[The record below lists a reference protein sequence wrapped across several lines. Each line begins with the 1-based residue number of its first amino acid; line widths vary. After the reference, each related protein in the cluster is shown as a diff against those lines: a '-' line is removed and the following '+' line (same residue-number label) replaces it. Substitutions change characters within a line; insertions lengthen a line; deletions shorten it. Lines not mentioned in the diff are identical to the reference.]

1 MKLLNYLFV
10 FLDLLERKD
19 LEKERF
25 TMPNTKR
32 QHYIHIHLSNL
43 YDFIDK
49 GLTGKETNSIKLYW
63 EQKKR
68 LKECFTCVK
77 SDYCNSMNN
86 INWNIK

>member
-49 GLTGKETNSIKLYW
+49 GLRGKETTL
-63 EQKKR
+63 
-68 LKECFTCVK
+68 
-77 SDYCNSMNN
+77 
-86 INWNIK
+86 